1 MSRKDYIIIAKAL
14 KSSRYGHFLSMRP
27 EFQAGIDKAVLNLVE
42 VLKAENPRFD
52 EARFLSAAE
61 YGKLPRL
68 EEVA

>member
-1 MSRKDYIIIAKAL
+1 MSRKDYIIIAEAL
-14 KSSRYGHFLSMRP
+14 KSSRYGLSNP
-27 EFQAGIDKAVLNLVE
+27 AFHAGIDKAVLNLVE

-61 YGKLPRL
+61 FGKLPRL